1 MMLHIPNHISVH
13 RREPQMGLMHNLF
26 ARIVLLDPGF
36 TLKSN
41 IHWLYKYT
49 AKDCPL
55 VNT

>member
-13 RREPQMGLMHNLF
+13 HREPRMGLMHNLF

-36 TLKSN
+36 ALKSN

-49 AKDCPL
+49 AMDCPL